1 MTIFSSAGII
11 SGFSTRRKAI
21 PVLSIPYIHGY
32 AAKAQFPRKIDDK
45 KVSFF
50 IEKSPIS
57 FIKIG
62 LFSQLNL
69 IIWS

>member
-45 KVSFF
+45 KGVYFTSYTSFF
-50 IEKSPIS
+50 IEKSPI
-57 FIKIG
+57 FIRR
-62 LFSQLNL
+62 
-69 IIWS
+69 